1 MLELTVDEF
10 KERIISKLQTDKSKD
25 VADATN
31 KEIYYVIASIVNE
44 EILPHWQSTK
54 KRYNEKSCKQV
65 YYLSM
70 EFLVGSL
77 IESNLL
83 NCGML
88 EQSNEALKQLGFD
101 PDNIYAQ
108 EHDAGLGNGGLGRL
122 AACFLDSLASLK
134 YPGHGFGIRYRY
146 GLFEQRIIHGNQ
158 VELPDYW
165 LKDQYAWETRKEDEA
180 ICIHYHGN
188 VHMFQRNDGNIEFKH
203 ENTDKVM
210 AIPYDIPIVGYK
222 NEVINTLRLWSAES
236 VGLDRDGSSEE
247 GMHYYHDLDHKHS
260 IEQISGYLYPDD
272 SKYEGKELRLK
283 QQYFLVSSSIQNII
297 KDFKKNHQKSLK
309 YLPEKVVIQVND
321 THPTLAIPELMR
333 ILMDEEHF
341 SWDSAW
347 EVTTKVIAYTN
358 HTTLS
363 EALETWPKGMMEHLL
378 PRIYMIIDEI
388 NERFCKGLWF
398 DHQELRE
405 KIPELAIIADEQIH
419 MARLAI
425 VGSFS
430 VNGVA
435 QIHTDILKEKEMK
448 NFYELFPDRFNNKT
462 NGITHRRWLLQA
474 NPKLSGLI
482 TESIGPQWIQRPKQ
496 LISLLKY
503 SKDASF
509 LEKFHQVKHE
519 NKQILANLIHE
530 RTGILVDDQSIFDV
544 QIKRLHEYKRQLLNI
559 FHIIYLY
566 NELKENP
573 NLDMIPR
580 TFIFGAKAAPS
591 YHLAKEVIKLI
602 NKVASIVNHDA
613 AIQGKLKVVFLE
625 NYNVSLAEKIIPA
638 ADVSE
643 QISTASK
650 EASGTG
656 NMKMMMNGALTIGT
670 LDGANVEIKEA
681 VGNENIFIFGLKADE
696 VLNYHQHGG
705 YNATDIYNTDD
716 RISRILDQLN
726 QGEFGSHEIEFKDIY
741 YNILSQ
747 NDPYFVLK
755 DFEPYLETHE
765 LVEQTYRD
773 KLSWLHKSVTN
784 VAHSGKFSS
793 DRTIQDY
800 ATEIWKLKKQV

>member
-1 MLELTVDEF
+1 MQNQYEDQDDSSDE
-10 KERIISKLQTDKSKD
+10 RS
-25 VADATN
+25 
-31 KEIYYVIASIVNE
+31 
-44 EILPHWQSTK
+44 
-54 KRYNEKSCKQV
+54 
-65 YYLSM
+65 
-70 EFLVGSL
+70 
-77 IESNLL
+77 
-83 NCGML
+83 
-88 EQSNEALKQLGFD
+88 
-101 PDNIYAQ
+101 
-108 EHDAGLGNGGLGRL
+108 
-122 AACFLDSLASLK
+122 
-134 YPGHGFGIRYRY
+134 
-146 GLFEQRIIHGNQ
+146 
-158 VELPDYW
+158 
-165 LKDQYAWETRKEDEA
+165 
-180 ICIHYHGN
+180 
-188 VHMFQRNDGNIEFKH
+188 
-203 ENTDKVM
+203 
-210 AIPYDIPIVGYK
+210 
-222 NEVINTLRLWSAES
+222 
-236 VGLDRDGSSEE
+236 
-247 GMHYYHDLDHKHS
+247 HYYHDLDHKHS

-341 SWDSAW
+341 SWDNAW

-435 QIHTDILKEKEMK
+435 QIHTDILKKKEMK

-503 SKDASF
+503 SKDPSF

-613 AIQGKLKVVFLE
+613 GIQGKLKVVFLE

-681 VGNENIFIFGLKADE
+681 VGNENIFIFGLTADE
-696 VLNYHQHGG
+696 VLNYYQHGG
-705 YNATDIYNTDD
+705 YNAMDIYNTDD

-726 QGEFGSHEIEFKDIY
+726 HGEFGSHEIEFKDIY

-755 DFEPYLETHE
+755 DFEPYLETQE

>member
-1 MLELTVDEF
+1 MF
-10 KERIISKLQTDKSKD
+10 KERIISKLHEDNRKE
-25 VADATN
+25 VVDATG
-31 KEIYYVIASIVNE
+31 KDIYYVIASIVNE
-44 EILPHWQSTK
+44 EILPHWQLTQ
-54 KRYNEKSCKQV
+54 KRYNEKSVKQI

-77 IESNLL
+77 LESNLL

-88 EQSNEALKQLGFD
+88 DQSNEALKQLGFD

-236 VGLDRDGSSEE
+236 VGQDGDDSSEE
-247 GMHYYHDLDHKHS
+247 ETHYYHNLDHKHS

-297 KDFKKNHQKSLK
+297 KDFKKNHKKPLK

-321 THPTLAIPELMR
+321 THPSLAIPELMR

-341 SWDSAW
+341 GWDSAW

-398 DHQELRE
+398 DHKELRE
-405 KIPELAIIADEQIH
+405 KIPKLAIIADEQIH

-435 QIHTDILKEKEMK
+435 QIHTDILKKKEMK
-448 NFYELFPDRFNNKT
+448 NFYALFPDRFNNKT

-519 NKQILANLIHE
+519 NKRVLANLIHD

-566 NELKENP
+566 NELKANP

-613 AIQGKLKVVFLE
+613 GIQGKLKVVFLE

-638 ADVSE
+638 ADISE

-681 VGNENIFIFGLKADE
+681 VGNENIFIFGLTADE
-696 VLNYHQHGG
+696 VLNYYQHGG
-705 YNATDIYNTDD
+705 YNATNIYNTDD
-716 RISRILDQLN
+716 RVSRILNQLN
-726 QGEFGSHEIEFKDIY
+726 HGEFGSHEIEFKDIY

-755 DFEPYLETHE
+755 DFEPYLETQE